1 MFSRFVIGLVLPLL
15 LPTLTIWFS
24 LDHKRNL
31 SGIERCFSTPTLSLV
46 KSSLNFETLTRK
58 FFSAA
63 VLARPFRTKVL
74 FRARGYYDFELNKA
88 SERIAK

>member
-1 MFSRFVIGLVLPLL
+1 MFFDSDSIA
-15 LPTLTIWFS
+15 S
-24 LDHKRNL
+24 EKQ
-31 SGIERCFSTPTLSLV
+31 
-46 KSSLNFETLTRK
+46 LNFETLTRK

-74 FRARGYYDFELNKA
+74 FRACGYYDFELNKA